1 MKKYVFFLFILLQAC
16 SKETNTAA
24 VSNDFFINHSGKVW
38 VSNLRLIGEYQAVRF
53 EPNQGE
59 ETQPLLTYFINRS
72 QRECYTPRI
81 GDNSTTIQAAGGI
94 SSCNKTRYEIV
105 LNTTNRL
112 DFQVVYYFSGEDCTT
127 LEVDY
132 TENHSYLISDELMR
146 HSLNRIADNSST
158 SQAFYRYR
166 ESFSSCFN

>member
-112 DFQVVYYFSGEDCTT
+112 DFQVVYYVSGEDCTT

-132 TENHSYLISDELMR
+132 TENHSYLISEEL
-146 HSLNRIADNSST
+146 NQKI
-158 SQAFYRYR
+158 
-166 ESFSSCFN
+166 ESMNVKKEY